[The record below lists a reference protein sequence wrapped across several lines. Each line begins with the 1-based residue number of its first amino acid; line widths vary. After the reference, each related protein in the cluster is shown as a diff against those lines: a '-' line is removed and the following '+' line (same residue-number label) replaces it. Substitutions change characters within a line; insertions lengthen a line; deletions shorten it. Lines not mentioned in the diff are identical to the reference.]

1 MEGTRVDQ
9 ENQPELISLTAAAKL
24 LGIHQ
29 NTLRNWADKG
39 LIAHVRLPSGHRRF
53 TFAEIRRLRDEMAV
67 ERGTPK
73 KAAA

>member
-1 MEGTRVDQ
+1 MQ
-9 ENQPELISLTAAAKL
+9 QQQLIGLTEAARL
-24 LGIHQ
+24 LGVHQ

-53 TFAEIRRLRDEMAV
+53 EVQEVDRLREEMGV
-67 ERGTPK
+67 ERGETK